1 MKKGLSGITE
11 ILFGLV
17 FVVAGIVVIYFGINR
32 LMKLEAG
39 KYAETQARI
48 THIETTTVSDE
59 DGIHEQHDITVEYQ
73 VDGKKYV
80 SHLGENPREFYEGME
95 LTVLYEIE
103 KPTEVI
109 LPGKTSSY
117 IMIAMGAVAVICGGV
132 VILRKVLGRSAA

>member
-1 MKKGLSGITE
+1 
-11 ILFGLV
+11 
-17 FVVAGIVVIYFGINR
+17 
-32 LMKLEAG
+32 
-39 KYAETQARI
+39 
-48 THIETTTVSDE
+48 
-59 DGIHEQHDITVEYQ
+59 
-73 VDGKKYV
+73 V